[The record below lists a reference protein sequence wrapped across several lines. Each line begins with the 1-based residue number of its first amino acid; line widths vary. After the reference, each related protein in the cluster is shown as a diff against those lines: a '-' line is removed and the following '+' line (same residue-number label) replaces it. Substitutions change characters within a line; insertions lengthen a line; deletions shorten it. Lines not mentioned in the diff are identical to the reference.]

1 MPQPPL
7 TVTIASYLEP
17 DLVARIADAD
27 PGLTVLYEP
36 ELLPVPRYRCDHGG
50 RRPELTAEQSERWA
64 AMLARADIA
73 FDFDWERPAELA
85 LRAPKLRWVQATS
98 AGIGGFV
105 QRTGLDGSGIEFTTA
120 GGIHAVPLAE
130 FAVTGALHFIKGVP
144 ELRRRQRDRVWER
157 YTTAQLAGRTV
168 TVVGLGGMGRQV
180 TRTFA
185 ALGTHVIG
193 IARPGA
199 AKGGAPVV
207 KGWPEMEVRTTA
219 ELDDV
224 LPRTDVLVLCCPL
237 TPETEGLIG
246 RRQLALLPGG
256 AVLVNIARGP
266 VVDEEALIAA
276 LESGRLAGA
285 ALDVFTAEPLPPS
298 SPLWGMDSALV
309 SPHSASTVA
318 TENAALTDLFIDNLS
333 RFRAGEPLRNRYH
346 RDRGY

>member
-1 MPQPPL
+1 MPSTPL
-7 TVTIASYLEP
+7 TVVIASYLEP
-17 DLVARIADAD
+17 ELVDRIAAAD
-27 PGLTVLYEP
+27 PGLTVLYQP
-36 ELLPVPRYRCDHGG
+36 ELVPVPQYRCDHGG
-50 RRPELTAEQSERWA
+50 KRPELTAEQAGRWA
-64 AMLARADIA
+64 DMLSRADIA

-85 LRAPKLRWVQATS
+85 ERAPRLRWVQATS

-105 QRTGLDGSGIEFTTA
+105 QRTGLDRTGIEFTTA

-144 ELRRRQRDRVWER
+144 ELRRRQRAHIFER

-180 TRTFA
+180 VRTFE
-185 ALGTHVIG
+185 ALGTEVIG
-193 IARPGA
+193 IG
-199 AKGGAPVV
+199 
-207 KGWPEMEVRTTA
+207 RTGNA
-219 ELDDV
+219 VDLDDV

-246 RRQLALLPGG
+246 AKQLARLPRG

-266 VVDEEALIAA
+266 VVDEPALI
-276 LESGRLAGA
+276 ESLGEGHLGGA
-285 ALDVFTAEPLPPS
+285 ALDVFATEPLPDS
-298 SPLWGMDSALV
+298 SPLWDLDNVLV

-318 TENAALTDLFIDNLS
+318 GENAALVDLFLDNL
-333 RFRAGEPLRNRYH
+333 RRYRAGEPMRNRYH